1 MMNGS
6 DFGLGV
12 LLEAKDLFSG
22 AMNRAGASFRDFEGA
37 TSSVGKRITDNLAQ
51 FGTGMTILGTGIAG
65 MAMLQPAI
73 AAARDYGAAVAN
85 IHTIVDEATMSTKD
99 IMDATMELAGAYAIS
114 GQKGAESLYE
124 IISAGVTDAAKAT
137 DLLGVASRTA
147 VGGTADLKSVIDVL
161 TSSVNAYG
169 DVGLSAAEAADSLFM
184 AVNAGKTDIS
194 QLSQS
199 LGEVAPT
206 AHALGVSF
214 DELNAS
220 VATLTVLGIKTPQ
233 AMTGLNALLSNI
245 SKPTSEAAKE
255 SKRLG
260 IEFNATALKTMGLS
274 GVLKQLDGNTKV
286 TDDTFVN
293 LFGSIDG
300 IKAALTLTANG
311 GAKFNEVLGMMATK
325 GGAADKAFDTMSK
338 TLKFQQDRF
347 TALKDNAL
355 VLIGQALEPM
365 AARLLGIAA
374 SLIEAFNSL
383 PEGMRDFMVQ
393 AFAVTSVILAIVGAA
408 ISLKAGIAIIASG
421 LNAAGVSLAGVAS
434 AAAPVLLALGA
445 IIAIL
450 YTFKQAYENNLGGFA
465 DFVNGIVSTVS
476 LAWEGLKQAF
486 GDGGFSGGV
495 AEELNKAENAGIK
508 NFVVRLFVTAERIKE
523 FFSQVGSGISS
534 VIDAA
539 GPSFAA
545 LGAAISR
552 IAGTFSGLWEG
563 LDSTDATSTFDK
575 VAAAGLAVGNVIGRV
590 ITAAINIVTVA
601 LDILGG
607 VFDSA
612 FGPVSDL
619 VGEIIDALGGVF
631 DEIGTIVGELGIFGN
646 AVDGTA
652 GGWVGLG
659 KTIGNVI
666 GAAASILKTFVGIAG
681 SLLKGIANVVGGIIE
696 MFTGNFSQ
704 GLKRVFG
711 GLFSLISN
719 VIFGAIEL
727 VASASDALFGTDWAS
742 TVGDF
747 RKKLDASFAVAPLQG
762 SEAQAEP
769 ASDASVVSSPLTSEP
784 GPLASTSFVPPA
796 GVNATDLFASVA
808 AANAAQ
814 PPPQLPPISI
824 NAKFSVDGDE
834 LTTRVESA
842 QASRSEQTFTPGIP
856 ISQ

>member
-1 MMNGS
+1 MGS

-12 LLEAKDLFSG
+12 LLEAKDMFSG
-22 AMNRAGASFRDFEGA
+22 AMTRAGASFRDFEGA
-37 TSSVGKRITDNLAQ
+37 TSSAGKRITDNLSLL
-51 FGTGMTILGTGIAG
+51 GTGMTILASGIGGLAL
-65 MAMLQPAI
+65 LQPAI
-73 AAARDYGAAVAN
+73 VAARDYGAAVAN
-85 IHTIVDEATMSTKD
+85 IHTIVDETVMSTKD
-99 IMDATMELAGAYAIS
+99 IMDATMELAGAYGVA

-147 VGGTADLKSVIDVL
+147 VGGSAELKSVIDVL

-169 DVGLSAAEAADSLFM
+169 DTGLSAAEATDSLFM

-194 QLSQS
+194 QLSQY

-245 SKPTSEAAKE
+245 SKPTSDAAKE
-255 SKRLG
+255 AKRLG
-260 IEFNATALKTMGLS
+260 IEFNATALKTMGLA
-274 GVLKQLDGNTKV
+274 GVLKQLDGNAKV
-286 TDDTFVN
+286 NDDTFVN

-300 IKAALTLTANG
+300 IKAALTLTAGG
-311 GAKFNEVLGMMATK
+311 GAKFAEVMGMMTTK
-325 GGAADKAFDTMSK
+325 SGAADKAFGVMSQ

-355 VLIGQALEPM
+355 VLAGQALEPL
-365 AARLLGIAA
+365 AARVMSFGA
-374 SLIEAFNSL
+374 SIIEAFNAM
-383 PEGMRDFMVQ
+383 PEGMRDFIVRG
-393 AFAVTSVILAIVGAA
+393 FAVASAVLAIVGAA
-408 ISLKAGIAIIASG
+408 ISLKAGIAIMATG

-434 AAAPVLLALGA
+434 AAAPVLLAVGA
-445 IIAIL
+445 IIAVL
-450 YTFKQAYENNLGGFA
+450 YAFKRAYENNLGGFA

-476 LAWEGLKQAF
+476 LAWDGLKQAF
-486 GDGGFSGGV
+486 GDGGFSGSV
-495 AEELNKAENAGIK
+495 ADELNKADNAGIK

-545 LGAAISR
+545 FGAAISR

-563 LDSTDATSTFDK
+563 LDATDATSTFDK
-575 VAAAGLAVGNVIGRV
+575 IAAAGLAVGNVIGRV

-619 VGEIIDALGGVF
+619 VSEIVDVLGDVF
-631 DEIGTIVGELGIFGN
+631 SEIGTIVGELGIFGN

-666 GAAASILKTFVGIAG
+666 GAAASILKSFVGIVG
-681 SLLKGIANVVGGIIE
+681 SLLKGIVNVIGGIVE
-696 MFTGNFSQ
+696 MFSGNFTQ
-704 GLKRVFG
+704 GLKRVMS
-711 GLFSLISN
+711 GLFSIISN
-719 VIFGAIEL
+719 VLFGAIEL
-727 VASASDALFGTDWAS
+727 VASASDAILGTDWAS
-742 TVGDF
+742 SVSDF
-747 RKKLDASFAVAPLQG
+747 RKKLDEQLAVAPLAKG
-762 SEAQAEP
+762 ETDATAAPEA
-769 ASDASVVSSPLTSEP
+769 SIVSTEANQSTPM
-784 GPLASTSFVPPA
+784 PLASTSFVPPQ
-796 GVNATDLFASVA
+796 GTDPTQLFASMA
-808 AANAAQ
+808 AAQAAQ
-814 PPPQLPPISI
+814 KPPPPAPISL
-824 NAKFSVDGDE
+824 NVKLNVDGAE
-834 LTTRVESA
+834 LASSVESA
-842 QASRSEQTFTPGIP
+842 QASRADQSFTPGIP
-856 ISQ
+856 VAQ